1 MSKKKIIV
9 LSVLLAAVLIAA
21 TVAYNQKSN
30 IKALVT
36 YSTVKTEDIS
46 NEIAQSKE
54 AVNEALAD
62 YDLPYVR
69 DFTPEEEL
77 MLMKGEITYEEAIEN
92 IKSESNSSEDIMSND
107 SDKTDNTKKNTSSK
121 KGNSTESSSAE
132 KSNSSKDEIGELV
145 GELYNIKAYYLGEL
159 GAVMG
164 KMKAEY
170 AALPPEQ
177 KTTSAKVSIVE
188 NNLSYAS
195 SLESECDAKVYA
207 IIEKIK
213 AKNPSLADTIANAY
227 EDEKALK
234 KAYYLSSYK

>member
-9 LSVLLAAVLIAA
+9 LSVLLAAVLVAA
-21 TVAYNQKSN
+21 TVAYTQRGN

-36 YSTVKTEDIS
+36 YSTVKKEDIS

-54 AVNEALAD
+54 SVNEALAD

-77 MLMKGEITYEEAIEN
+77 MLMKGEITYEEALEN
-92 IKSESNSSEDIMSND
+92 IKSGN
-107 SDKTDNTKKNTSSK
+107 SDKADNTEKNTSGEKS
-121 KGNSTESSSAE
+121 NSTKSSSAE
-132 KSNSSKDEIGELV
+132 EKSTDTPKDEVGELV
-145 GELYNIKAYYLGEL
+145 GELYSIKAYYLGEL
-159 GAVMG
+159 GGVMG

-170 AALPPEQ
+170 SALPPEQ

-188 NNLSYAS
+188 NNLSYAA
-195 SLESECDAKVYA
+195 SLESECDAKVYD
-207 IIEKIK
+207 IVEKIR
-213 AKNPSLADTIANAY
+213 AKDSSLADTIANAY